1 MNCKAVVFDMDG
13 VIFDSER
20 EVMNCWI
27 TLAKKYGIEDIEE
40 NFLLC
45 TGTNHAKTAQIMHD
59 AYGPDFQ
66 YEEFAHEAS
75 KMFHMKNDGGKLPK
89 KPGVEE
95 LLHFLKSRN
104 IKIALASSTR
114 RESVIRELTDG
125 GLIDYF
131 DAIVCGDMV
140 SQSKPAPDIFLKAC
154 EELGIEPKDALAIE
168 DSYNGIRSANAG
180 GLHPIMVPDL
190 LPANE
195 EMKRLA
201 QVVLND
207 LTEVKDYIDSMEG
220 ENAGSI

>member
-27 TLAKKYGIEDIEE
+27 TLAKKYGIKDIEE

-59 AYGPDFQ
+59 AYGSDFQ

-95 LLHFLKSRN
+95 LLRFLKSRN
-104 IKIALASSTR
+104 IKIALASSMLQPHFHRLRKHLKLSSGTSIR
-114 RESVIRELTDG
+114 NSLSLFADGIPDDITGNQNYVIDVTVFINLC
-125 GLIDYF
+125 I
-131 DAIVCGDMV
+131 A
-140 SQSKPAPDIFLKAC
+140 S
-154 EELGIEPKDALAIE
+154 
-168 DSYNGIRSANAG
+168 N
-180 GLHPIMVPDL
+180 PI
-190 LPANE
+190 
-195 EMKRLA
+195 K
-201 QVVLND
+201 Q
-207 LTEVKDYIDSMEG
+207 KSGYG
-220 ENAGSI
+220 F